1 MKAVKPTNRAGHE
14 SILFRVTMMRPDRN
28 MLDEPSVSVG
38 GVRSILFR
46 HIVEYAPVSSCC
58 HVLGKV
64 TLVSSVAS
72 LGSLVLLDIVTELER
87 EA

>member
-28 MLDEPSVSVG
+28 MLDEPSVSV
-38 GVRSILFR
+38 
-46 HIVEYAPVSSCC
+46 SSCC

-72 LGSLVLLDIVTELER
+72 LGSLVWLDIVTELER